1 MKKNIL
7 FLMCGL
13 LSFAML
19 FTACSE
25 DEPIVPEFPSEIQT
39 PSMESNGSQ
48 TITIT
53 PNVKWALELSNKTDF
68 YIKDGE
74 AKVYTMQGQPGEYTI
89 TIFAEQFVD
98 FDADRTCDVNLTMG
112 GQTKTVATVT
122 VEKIAREVKVYPA
135 KVNNY
140 GSFVKEAGKYV
151 YAEEAVDAVSFVDV
165 WGDFLAPVKVV
176 SNFAFSVVGPEWMAA
191 ANGGEANT
199 AVELVFTA
207 DSNNLPS
214 ADTTADVKFID
225 AGNEEKIGATIT
237 LSIAGT
243 SKVMSAAFDE
253 VFFTF
258 DGEDEPATGYIR
270 SDKDVQIVAI
280 ATDGSQASWITIE
293 DSWDA
298 EGTSIQER
306 EVSISASANEG
317 AAARVAYV
325 FAIPAAVTV
334 ENLADLV
341 VEGQVNEAYAD
352 YFVTTVTQ
360 HSQPA
365 TISAGYVDTECTTF
379 AEAGADV
386 NFWFTE
392 GALSDYQIGSKYD
405 ISYFG
410 EWAEYASESSNF
422 KSSRP
427 IESYEVFAYNLAGN
441 FVNITE
447 SSWVNVDVFYTSED
461 GVSSFKLVTDL
472 TAASAEESVGPT
484 GEYEAVVL
492 VKYNDGTCSAIY
504 FHYSNN
510 AGGGG
515 NDSGAPQFYMDYGA
529 EMDGT
534 YLMQLTE
541 GDIYQKYSEFGVP
554 VYALIY
560 TQPNP
565 TMSMFKNLPMRCEPL
580 DEAAWLTYEYG
591 MEFQSIRMAESGI
604 GQTAALL
611 FIDEA
616 ENLLYVIVCQLMM

>member
-1 MKKNIL
+1 
-7 FLMCGL
+7 
-13 LSFAML
+13 ML

-53 PNVKWALELSNKTDF
+53 PNVKWTLELSNKTDF

-122 VEKIAREVKVYPA
+122 VEKIARELKVYPA

-165 WGDFLAPVKVV
+165 WGDFLAPVKIV
-176 SNFAFSVVGPEWMAA
+176 SNFSFSVVGPEWMAA

-207 DSNNLPS
+207 DSNNLPA

-237 LSIAGT
+237 ISIAGT
-243 SKVMSAAFDE
+243 SKVMSASFDE
-253 VFFTF
+253 AVSFTYN
-258 DGEDEPATGYIR
+258 DEEPAVGYVR
-270 SDKDVQIVAI
+270 SNKDVKFVAV
-280 ATDGSQASWITIE
+280 ATDGSKASWLTFQ

-317 AAARVAYV
+317 DAARVAYV

-334 ENLADLV
+334 DNIADLV
-341 VEGQVNEAYAD
+341 AEGQVNEAYAA
-352 YFVTTVTQ
+352 YLVTTVTQ
-360 HSQPA
+360 YSQPA

-386 NFWFTE
+386 DFWFTL
-392 GALSDYQIGSKYD
+392 GVLSDYQIGSKYD

-410 EWAEYASESSNF
+410 EWAEFASDSSNF

-447 SSWVNVDVFYTSED
+447 SSWVNVDVFNTSED
-461 GVSSFKLVTDL
+461 GVSSFKLTTDISL
-472 TAASAEESVGPT
+472 PSAEESVNGK

-492 VKYNDGTCSAIY
+492 VKYNDGTYSAIY

-515 NDSGAPQFYMDYGA
+515 NDSGAPQFYNDFGA
-529 EMDGT
+529 QNDGT
-534 YLMQLTE
+534 MLYPVTE
-541 GDIYQKYSEFGVP
+541 GELYAKYSEFGAP
-554 VYALIY
+554 IYNLIY

-565 TMSMFKNLPMRCEPL
+565 TMSMFKNLPMTCEPL
-580 DEAAWLTYEYG
+580 DEAAWLSYEYG

-611 FIDEA
+611 FMDE
-616 ENLLYVIVCQLMM
+616 NGNFLYVIVCQLMM

>member
-1 MKKNIL
+1 
-7 FLMCGL
+7 
-13 LSFAML
+13 ML

-39 PSMESNGSQ
+39 PSLESNGSQ

-112 GQTKTVATVT
+112 GQTKTVATIT
-122 VEKIAREVKVYPA
+122 VEKIARELKVYPA

-165 WGDFLAPVKVV
+165 WGDFLAPVKIV
-176 SNFAFSVVGPEWMAA
+176 SNFSFSVVGPEWMAA

-243 SKVMSAAFDE
+243 SKVMSASFDE
-253 VFFTF
+253 AVSFTYN
-258 DGEDEPATGYIR
+258 EEEPAVGYVR
-270 SDKDVQIVAI
+270 SDKDVQLVAV

-317 AAARVAYV
+317 DAARVAYV

-341 VEGQVNEAYAD
+341 AEGQVNEAYAA
-352 YFVTTVTQ
+352 YLVTTVTQ

-365 TISAGYVDTECTTF
+365 TISAGYVDESCTTF

-386 NFWFTE
+386 DFWFTQ

-410 EWAEYASESSNF
+410 EWAEYGSGSSF

-427 IESYEVFAYNLAGN
+427 IESYEVFAYNLAGS

-447 SSWVNVDVFYTSED
+447 SSWVNVDVFNTSED
-461 GVSSFKLVTDL
+461 GVSSFKLTTDISL
-472 TAASAEESVGPT
+472 PSAEESVGPT

-515 NDSGAPQFYMDYGA
+515 DDNGAPQFYMDMGA

-541 GDIYQKYSEFGVP
+541 GDIYQKYSEYDVP

-560 TQPNP
+560 TQLNP
-565 TMSMFKNLPMRCEPL
+565 TMSMFKNLPMTYAPL
-580 DEAAWLTYEYG
+580 DEEATWLTYEYG
-591 MEFQSIRMAESGI
+591 MEFQSIIMAESGK

-611 FIDEA
+611 FMDEDG
-616 ENLLYVIVCQLMM
+616 NFLYVIVCQLMME

>member
-1 MKKNIL
+1 
-7 FLMCGL
+7 
-13 LSFAML
+13 ML

-122 VEKIAREVKVYPA
+122 VEKIARELKVYPA

-151 YAEEAVDAVSFVDV
+151 YAEEAVDAISFVDV
-165 WGDFLAPVKVV
+165 WGDFLAPVKIV
-176 SNFAFSVVGPEWMAA
+176 SNFLFSVVGPEWMAA

-207 DSNNLPS
+207 DSNNLPA

-225 AGNEEKIGATIT
+225 AGNEEKVGATIT

-243 SKVMSAAFDE
+243 SKVMSASFDE
-253 VFFTF
+253 AVSFTYN
-258 DGEDEPATGYIR
+258 DEEPAVGYVR
-270 SDKDVQIVAI
+270 SDKDVQFVAV
-280 ATDGSQASWITIE
+280 ATDGSQASWITIQ
-293 DSWDA
+293 DSWEA
-298 EGTSIQER
+298 EGTSLQER

-317 AAARVAYV
+317 DAARVAYV

-334 ENLADLV
+334 DNIADLV
-341 VEGQVNEAYAD
+341 AEGQVNEAYAA
-352 YFVTTVTQ
+352 YLLTTVTQ
-360 HSQPA
+360 YSVPA
-365 TISAGYVDTECTTF
+365 VITGGWIDDTCTTF

-386 NFWFTE
+386 NFWFE
-392 GALSDYQIGSKYD
+392 EWALREYQIGSKYD

-410 EWAEYASESSNF
+410 EDAKWGSGSSF

-427 IESYEVFAYNLAGN
+427 IESFEVFAYNMEES

-447 SSWVNVDVFYTSED
+447 TSWVTVQVNNTNDAGE
-461 GVSSFKLVTDL
+461 SSFNLITDL
-472 TAASAEESVGPT
+472 TAASAEGSLNKNT
-484 GEYEAVVL
+484 KEYEAVVL
-492 VKYNDGTCSAIY
+492 VNYTDGTCSAIY
-504 FHYSNN
+504 FHYSENA

-515 NDSGAPQFYMDYGA
+515 DDNGAPQFFLDAGA
-529 EMDGT
+529 EDDGT

-565 TMSMFKNLPMRCEPL
+565 TMSMFKNLPMICEPL

-591 MEFQSIRMAESGI
+591 MEFQSIRMAESGK

-611 FIDEA
+611 FMDEA
-616 ENLLYVIVCQLMM
+616 GNFLYVIVCQLMME